1 MYSPGAVSMYTQAV
15 QADLER
21 EIEKYQM
28 IKAAA
33 EGKAERETL
42 SLQLARLYRS
52 TLEKV
57 SRLSNSR
64 RNEIKVARCS

>member
-1 MYSPGAVSMYTQAV
+1 MYSLGVVLMYTQAV
-15 QADLER
+15 QAEIER
-21 EIEKYQM
+21 EIEDYQM

-33 EGKAERETL
+33 EGKAGRETF
-42 SLQLARLYRS
+42 SLQLTRLYRS

-64 RNEIKVARCS
+64 RNEIKVARGS